1 MLVFFL
7 IGFAAGALTGVPI
20 GPVNVAVIDAA
31 YRYTMR
37 RALAVGL
44 GGAIADALYCA
55 LGVAGV
61 TPVLRS
67 NPSIPPVLYA
77 ISGVV
82 LLGYGVLTVRTRP
95 MVPVQH
101 ESAPTPRASREAW
114 SGFKI
119 GITLIIL
126 NPAAIVTWVVI
137 VGSFIPDAS
146 SVEGLITAAGVFVG
160 SFVWFALVA
169 ILTQKGKSAF
179 GDKALWIP
187 RAVGIALIVYALYL
201 LSKALRYFLGF

>member
-7 IGFAAGALTGVPI
+7 IGFAAGAVTGIPI

-31 YRYTMR
+31 YWHTMR
-37 RALAVGL
+37 RAISVGV

-67 NPSIPPVLYA
+67 NPSVPPVLYA
-77 ISGVV
+77 ISGAV
-82 LLGYGVLTVRTRP
+82 LLVYGILTIRSRP
-95 MVPVQH
+95 VDPLLHEAKRVP
-101 ESAPTPRASREAW
+101 ST
-114 SGFKI
+114 SGEIRSGLKV
-119 GITLIIL
+119 GVTLIIL

-137 VGSFIPDAS
+137 VGSLIPEATTA
-146 SVEGLITAAGVFVG
+146 EGLVTALGVLFG
-160 SFVWFALVA
+160 SFAWFALVA
-169 ILTQKGKSAF
+169 VLTHKGKRAF

-187 RAVGIALIVYALYL
+187 RAVGVALVVYALYL
-201 LSKALRYFLGF
+201 LGNAIHYFVG

>member
-31 YRYTMR
+31 YRHTMR
-37 RALAVGL
+37 RALSVGM

-77 ISGVV
+77 VSGVV
-82 LLGYGVLTVRTRP
+82 LLIYGVLTVRTRP
-95 MVPVQH
+95 VVPVAH
-101 ESAPTPRASREAW
+101 EAAHAVSASSETWA
-114 SGFKI
+114 GFKI

-137 VGSFIPDAS
+137 VGSFIPNATTTH
-146 SVEGLITAAGVFVG
+146 GLVTAAGVMFG
-160 SFVWFALVA
+160 SFLWFALVA
-169 ILTQKGKSAF
+169 VLTQKGKSAF
-179 GDKALWIP
+179 GEKALWIP
-187 RAVGIALIVYALYL
+187 RAVGIALIIYALYL
-201 LSKALRYFLGF
+201 LTNAIRYFVS